1 MVVWQT
7 LVPLAVVAQDVLD
20 EAWHGCLCAVL
31 LMAGLMWLRW
41 NCSMPARPEIC
52 QDKHPAISIPDDL
65 AHIAAIDR
73 NILFK
78 CPTLD
83 RSRLD
88 GSAKFCSSYR
98 NSARSGSHLP
108 TPSGRR
114 KLSELRQLYRD
125 FNNIGV
131 RGFVLN
137 GAPFGKLPSLCTKL
151 EDTRRRA
158 PVGCVNRPRV
168 FAGPGCRRC
177 GRGTEATEP

>member
-137 GAPFGKLPSLCTKL
+137 GAPVIQKSL
-151 EDTRRRA
+151 EDQLEAQIQR
-158 PVGCVNRPRV
+158 VSCCVVVTNGSHN
-168 FAGPGCRRC
+168 AHSH
-177 GRGTEATEP
+177 GRH